1 MGKRE
6 LQLLRLIMDDGV
18 EVFTPHFFFQQVE
31 QAVSR
36 LVNLIVVVERE
47 TGVQIG
53 ITPQPGDDEV
63 FVVGIVAEQFGIG
76 DEGHLG
82 TVGFLGRPGL
92 LVHQDSLG
100 EGGTVEGS
108 VPEACDHEMGRK
120 CIHSLGSHPVQA
132 DGKLKYIVA
141 VFCTGVDDRNTLDHL
156 AKRYAAAVVAHPH
169 FALLAT
175 DDNLIAKAHD
185 EFIDAVVHHLLEQ
198 DVDAVID
205 MRTISQP
212 PDIHAWTLSYMLQ
225 RTKRLDF

>member
-1 MGKRE
+1 MFVDALENSLLEGALMRPPIGGMLAVHIRKIVFSVRTRHMGKRE

-108 VPEACDHEMGRK
+108 VPEACDHEVGRK

-141 VFCTGVDDRNTLDHL
+141 VFCTGVDD
-156 AKRYAAAVVAHPH
+156 
-169 FALLAT
+169 
-175 DDNLIAKAHD
+175 
-185 EFIDAVVHHLLEQ
+185 
-198 DVDAVID
+198 
-205 MRTISQP
+205 
-212 PDIHAWTLSYMLQ
+212 
-225 RTKRLDF
+225 